1 MKSLTLN
8 QKIVPF
14 SLYDRDYLSYK
25 PNELR
30 GKYVMKYT
38 DPYGN
43 EKGNQG
49 QLLLSY
55 PAVESY
61 LLSCIQD
68 DVCLQSYFLGKD
80 IKQELVTVGFSEED
94 IESEDYLLHAVAEMD
109 KGLNEL
115 GLDTY
120 DLDNLASTLLEVY
133 DYQQMKYKIDKGF
146 SLLSLISMSL
156 LELGVIVEYDE

>member
-1 MKSLTLN
+1 
-8 QKIVPF
+8 
-14 SLYDRDYLSYK
+14 
-25 PNELR
+25 
-30 GKYVMKYT
+30 
-38 DPYGN
+38 
-43 EKGNQG
+43 
-49 QLLLSY
+49 
-55 PAVESY
+55 
-61 LLSCIQD
+61 
-68 DVCLQSYFLGKD
+68 
-80 IKQELVTVGFSEED
+80 
-94 IESEDYLLHAVAEMD
+94 MD